1 MLIHIIEDDKDIANL
16 VQFNLVDA
24 GYEVICSWDG
34 INGLATAKD
43 RIPDLIL
50 LDLMLP
56 GISGIDICEQ
66 LKQIKSTHLI
76 PIIMMTAKGEEADVV
91 RGLGAGAED
100 YITKPFSTKILIAR
114 VNSVL
119 RRVNRYKLE
128 SEKTSEVL
136 LMKGLQINNT
146 KRKVFCNQR
155 EVEMTYSE
163 FQILHLLA
171 KTPGKVYTREQIV
184 NLIRGENHA
193 ITDRAVDV
201 QIVGL
206 RKKLDTYSEYIE
218 TVRGVGY
225 RFKEIW

>member
-193 ITDRAVDV
+193 ITDRVVDV

>member
-1 MLIHIIEDDKDIANL
+1 VLIHIIEDDKDIANL

>member
-91 RGLGAGAED
+91 RGLGAGA
-100 YITKPFSTKILIAR
+100 
-114 VNSVL
+114 
-119 RRVNRYKLE
+119 
-128 SEKTSEVL
+128 
-136 LMKGLQINNT
+136 
-146 KRKVFCNQR
+146 
-155 EVEMTYSE
+155 
-163 FQILHLLA
+163 
-171 KTPGKVYTREQIV
+171 
-184 NLIRGENHA
+184 
-193 ITDRAVDV
+193 
-201 QIVGL
+201 
-206 RKKLDTYSEYIE
+206 
-218 TVRGVGY
+218 
-225 RFKEIW
+225 

>member
-1 MLIHIIEDDKDIANL
+1 VLIHIIEDDKDIANL
-16 VQFNLVDA
+16 VQFNLMDA
-24 GYEVICSWDG
+24 GHDVICSGDG
-34 INGLATAKD
+34 KNGLATAVDK
-43 RIPDLIL
+43 IPDLIL

-56 GISGIDICEQ
+56 GMNGIDICEQ
-66 LKQIKSTHLI
+66 LKKIKSTHLI

-100 YITKPFSTKILIAR
+100 YITKPFSTKILVAR

-119 RRVNRYKLE
+119 RRVNQYKLE
-128 SEKTSEVL
+128 TGNTSEIL
-136 LMKGLQINNT
+136 SIDGLQINNT
-146 KRKVFCNQR
+146 KRKVFCNQK

-171 KTPGKVYTREQIV
+171 KTPGKVYTRQQIV
-184 NLIRGENHA
+184 NFVRGENHA

-206 RKKLDTYSEYIE
+206 RKKLDDCCEYIE

-225 RFKEIW
+225 RFKEL